1 MVLVDVHFPHLTV
14 EETLRFAIA
23 ARTPRVRMDN
33 ITRQEYEDYLLEL
46 LATVFGLRH
55 TYKTKVGNDYVRG
68 VSGGER
74 KRVSIAEAMAARGSV
89 YCWDNATRG
98 LDASTALEYNHAVR
112 AATNFLD
119 NAAFVA
125 IYQAGENIYK
135 LYDKVTVVYKGKQVY
150 FGPADKA
157 KAYFERMG
165 FDCPNRQTTAE
176 FLTAVTDPNGRFPKP
191 GFEDRVPKNEHEFV
205 EYWKNSPEYAE
216 LIQQIDEYNGRS
228 SGKETLDRF
237 HSIKGDQKMKRQRQK
252 SPFMI
257 TYGAQMRLTIKRGF
271 QRVKGDAAYTYT
283 NVAGSIIQAL
293 IMGSL
298 FYHISSATTG
308 AFSRGGIIFFALLFN
323 ALSALAEI
331 SHAFDHRPILMK
343 QKTYSFYHPSV
354 ETFAYLLS
362 DFPTK
367 VVTMICFCILVYFL
381 SYLTMAAGQFF
392 LFLLFV
398 ITASYS
404 VMAFFQAIAA
414 WTKDAETANSIAGIF
429 VLLLSVYTG
438 YMVPTDSMH
447 PWFRWI
453 NWLDPLAYGFEGL
466 MANEFH
472 GRKMECDLL
481 VPSGPGY
488 ENVSL
493 DNQVCAFKGAKT
505 GNPMVDGNDYL
516 DAAYSYTW
524 DHFWRNF
531 GIIVGFFIFF
541 TALNAIG
548 TEYLRPVSGGGD
560 VLLFK
565 RGHMPDSDDIAE
577 GKVANEEELE
587 RALPHAQDMANR
599 EIFTWQHVDYTIPID
614 GGHRKLLEDV
624 QGYVKPGT
632 MTALMGESGA
642 GKTTLLNVLS
652 QRINFG
658 VITGDMLVNGKS
670 IDESFQRRTGYVQ
683 QQDLHLAEASVRES
697 LQFAAR
703 LRQPAHV
710 PDSEK
715 MEYVE
720 TIIRLLG
727 MESYAEALVGAIG
740 RGLNVEQRK
749 KLSIG
754 VELVAKPSLLLF
766 LDEPTSGL
774 DSQSAWAIVQFLRSL
789 AKAGQA
795 ILCTIHQPSA
805 TLFEEFDRLLLLK
818 KGGKTVYFGD
828 IGKNSKTLIGYFERQ
843 GARKCSESENPA
855 EYILECI
862 GAGATANIQEDWYDI
877 WARSDEF
884 KAVSE
889 EIDQLQRELA
899 ARPDGEVEAH
909 LKKRF
914 AASWFTQF
922 WQVYKRTHVQFWRS
936 PQYIMAK
943 FMLMVIG
950 GLFIGF
956 TFWNIDNSATGMQNA
971 MFGVFLIQVLSA
983 PLTNQI
989 QSFTVASRELYEV
1002 RESSSNTFHWSCLL
1016 LAEYLTEIPY
1026 HIVFSTL
1033 LYCCFYFPIKYDT
1046 SPHVAGYF
1054 YFIYCVMFQL
1064 YYVSFALW
1072 VLYFSPDAASASII
1086 SSVLFSFMI
1095 AFCGVLQPVSQMPGF
1110 WTFMYKVSPYTY
1122 FIQSYMGVVLHDR
1135 PVVCADDEFNVF
1147 NPPQGMTCREFA
1159 QPFVEHVSG
1168 YIDNLDATSGCRY
1181 CQYSFGDEYL
1191 STIGVKYSY
1200 RWRNV
1205 GFMCAYIIFNVIAML
1220 TMYYLF
1226 RVKTWSTPK
1235 WIENLSKKKAQRK
1248 ASKKPQE
1255 EADEVESRDIYEKQD
1270 GDDERVFTRRASAP
1284 TTDAGTSQA
1293 NSTTS

>member
-1 MVLVDVHFPHLTV
+1 M
-14 EETLRFAIA
+14 
-23 ARTPRVRMDN
+23 M
-33 ITRQEYEDYLLEL
+33 LEL
-46 LATVFGLRH
+46 LTTVFGLRH

-74 KRVSIAEAMAARGSV
+74 KRVSIAEALAARASV
-89 YCWDNATRG
+89 YSWDNATRG
-98 LDASTALEYNHAVR
+98 LDASTALEYNHAIR

-119 NAAFVA
+119 NVAIVA

-135 LYDKVTVVYKGKQVY
+135 LYDKVTVVYSGKQVY
-150 FGPADKA
+150 FGPANKA
-157 KAYFERMG
+157 KEYFERMG
-165 FDCPNRQTTAE
+165 WRCPPRQTTAE
-176 FLTAVTDPNGRFPKP
+176 FLTAVTDPNGRHAQDGMEEK
-191 GFEDRVPKNEHEFV
+191 VPKTAEEFV
-205 EYWKNSPEYAE
+205 QYWKNSPEYAE
-216 LIQQIDEYNGRS
+216 LHQYIDEYSSRS
-228 SGKETLDRF
+228 SAKQTLERF
-237 HSIKGDQKMKRQRQK
+237 HDIRGSKKMKRQRK
-252 SPFMI
+252 ESRYMI
-257 TYGAQMRLTIKRGF
+257 TYGKQMALTIKRGI

-283 NVAGSIIQAL
+283 NVGGNIIQAL

-298 FYHISSATTG
+298 YYNISQTTSG

-331 SHAFDHRPILMK
+331 SHSFDHRPILMK

-367 VVTMICFCILVYFL
+367 FLTMISFCIIIYFL
-381 SYLTMAAGQFF
+381 SNLTVAAGQFF
-392 LFLLFV
+392 LFLL
-398 ITASYS
+398 IIILSSYS

-414 WTKDAETANSIAGIF
+414 WTKDASTANSIAGIF

-438 YMVPTDSMH
+438 YMIPTSSMH

-453 NWLDPLAYGFEGL
+453 NWLDPLAYGFESL

-472 GRKMECDLL
+472 GREMPCDLL
-481 VPSGPGY
+481 VPSGPGF
-488 ENVSL
+488 ENVSPE
-493 DNQVCAFKGAKT
+493 NQVCAFKGSHPGQPK
-505 GNPMVDGNDYL
+505 VDGNDYL
-516 DAAYSYTW
+516 DKAFRYTW

-531 GIIVGFFIFF
+531 GIIIGFFVFF
-541 TALNAIG
+541 TGLNAIG
-548 TEYLRPVSGGGD
+548 TEFLRPISGGGD

-565 RGHMPDSDDIAE
+565 RGHMPDKNEMSE
-577 GKVANEEELE
+577 GKVASEAELE
-587 RALPHAQDMANR
+587 AALPHAQDMDQR
-599 EIFTWQHVDYTIPID
+599 EVFTWQHVDYTIPID
-614 GGHRKLLEDV
+614 GGHRQLLCDV

-632 MTALMGESGA
+632 LTALMGESGA

-658 VITGDMLVNGKS
+658 VITGDMLVNGKPV
-670 IDESFQRRTGYVQ
+670 DESFQRRTGYVQ
-683 QQDLHLAEASVRES
+683 QQDLHLAESSVRES

-710 PDSEK
+710 PDREK
-715 MEYVE
+715 LEYVE
-720 TIIRLLG
+720 TIIKLLG
-727 MESYAEALVGAIG
+727 MQNYAEALVGAIG

-774 DSQSAWAIVQFLRSL
+774 DSQSAWSIVSFLRSL
-789 AKAGQA
+789 ANAGQA

-818 KGGKTVYFGD
+818 KGGQTVYFGD
-828 IGKNSKTLIGYFERQ
+828 IGKNSRTMLDYFEGQ
-843 GARKCSESENPA
+843 GARTCEPQENPA
-855 EYILECI
+855 EYVLEVI
-862 GAGATANIQEDWYDI
+862 GAGATAHIQEDWYEI
-877 WARSDEF
+877 WSKSENCRQLT
-884 KAVSE
+884 E
-889 EIDQLQRELA
+889 EISRLQQELA
-899 ARPDGEVEAH
+899 ARPDVNDEDH

-922 WQVYKRTHVQFWRS
+922 WNVYRRTHVQFWRS
-936 PQYIMAK
+936 PQYILAK

-956 TFWNIDNSATGMQNA
+956 TFWNIDNTSTGMQNA

-989 QSFTVASRELYEV
+989 QVYTVDSRELYEV
-1002 RESSSNTFHWSCLL
+1002 RESSSNTFHWSTLL

-1033 LYCCFYFPIKYDT
+1033 LFCCFYFPIKYDT
-1046 SPHVAGYF
+1046 SAQVAGYF
-1054 YFIYCVMFQL
+1054 YFIYCILFQF

-1072 VLYFSPDAASASII
+1072 IVYFSPDAASASII

-1095 AFCGVLQPVSQMPGF
+1095 AFCGVVQPVSQMPGF

-1122 FIQSYMGVVLHDR
+1122 FIQSYMGIVLHDR
-1135 PVVCADDEFNVF
+1135 PVECSDEELNIFE
-1147 NPPQGMTCREFA
+1147 PLEGKTCQEFA
-1159 QPFVEHVSG
+1159 GPFIKQMGG
-1168 YIDNLDATSGCRY
+1168 YIKNKSATSNCQF
-1181 CQYSFGDEYL
+1181 CQYSVGDEYL
-1191 STIGVKYSY
+1191 ATIGVKYAY

-1205 GFMCAYIIFNVIAML
+1205 GFMCAYIIFNVVAML

-1226 RVKTWSTPK
+1226 RVKVWSTPGF
-1235 WIENLSKKKAQRK
+1235 IEKIQKKLQAKKAAKQK
-1248 ASKKPQE
+1248 AGE
-1255 EADEVESRDIYEKQD
+1255 EEEQHSDIYQKQD
-1270 GDDERVFTRRASAP
+1270 GDEERVFRRGSAP
-1284 TTDAGTSQA
+1284 NAEQNGN
-1293 NSTTS
+1293 NSSTASSN